1 MLKVTNA
8 HNAFLVQDSF
18 DYDRVVVD
26 SISYATANILAGNR
40 EDSPAIEILNGYIE
54 FTSSKP
60 ALIAVT
66 GLASV
71 MVNNKREKPWQLIP
85 VAPNSKIR
93 IETLSSSVAYIS
105 FPESISHSG
114 GRRQI
119 EVGFTIDIH
128 EERIL
133 ELLDELPARRIPS
146 HCIPNPLRKVEI
158 SAELLLSGKGKLPKL
173 FVIQD
178 KDPHSISMTP
188 IGNLSLSLSRVP
200 DVDPKIG
207 SMVVSNP
214 NVHVITNP
222 SSANSPI
229 IAEIGPLSL
238 SALARAPDNAI
249 VKVNYS
255 RSSEVKSKEIIKEV
269 ELIDKIKAI
278 IANARNALQRGAKL
292 VRVKIKEKIFEVWV
306 EEA

>member
-40 EDSPAIEILNGYIE
+40 EDSPAIEVLNGYIE
-54 FTSSKP
+54 FSSSKP
-60 ALIAVT
+60 ALMAVT
-66 GLASV
+66 GLASII
-71 MVNNKREKPWQLIP
+71 VNNKKEKPWQLIP
-85 VAPNSKIR
+85 IAPNSKVR
-93 IETLSSSVAYIS
+93 IETLGSSVAYIS
-105 FPESISHSG
+105 FPQGISHLG

-119 EVGFTIDIH
+119 ETGFTIDVH
-128 EERIL
+128 EKRIL

-146 HCIPNPLRKVEI
+146 HCIPTPLRKVEI
-158 SAELLLSGKGKLPKL
+158 SAELLLDEKGKLPKL
-173 FVIQD
+173 FVIRD
-178 KDPHSISMTP
+178 KNPHGISMTP
-188 IGNLSLSLSRVP
+188 IGNLALSLSRIP

-214 NVHVITNP
+214 DVHVIANP
-222 SSANSPI
+222 NSANSPI

-238 SALARAPDNAI
+238 GALARAPDNAI

-255 RSSEVKSKEIIKEV
+255 RDSEIKSKEIVREV
-269 ELIDKIKAI
+269 ELIDRIKAI
-278 IANARNALQRGAKL
+278 ITNARNALQRGAKL